1 MKNGNK
7 TEYPKSKALCP
18 AEKKRNSS
26 SYTFQ
31 IIKRSLIIFI
41 LKKAIIVV
49 HSFNPSTWE
58 TKAGLVSTVRFFLQ
72 QNKMSQVDNESLTRI
87 IQRQTALLLC
97 DMIFHTGVT
106 SPNHSNNM
114 QQQKLIFCCC
124 CFKTGSHYVALVG
137 PEFRYSLCRMA
148 LNLQSSACLC
158 FPSTGIKG
166 QAWLTPILY
175 TTHPCV
181 TDSLYQMAPN
191 AFFISHIEK
200 PECEFSESPPVSITG
215 LSGTGSLQLTCQT
228 LVITLLQVR
237 PDSCPHL
244 P

>member
-31 IIKRSLIIFI
+31 IIKRLLIIFI

-166 QAWLTPILY
+166 VHQHAKVNISDISFQIVLLAMTKKYQLKQYTPRKFFFSGLW
-175 TTHPCV
+175 CQV
-181 TDSLYQMAPN
+181 TQYLSTKERALLLCCISIFPFIRV
-191 AFFISHIEK
+191 FF
-200 PECEFSESPPVSITG
+200 FF
-215 LSGTGSLQLTCQT
+215 
-228 LVITLLQVR
+228 
-237 PDSCPHL
+237 
-244 P
+244 

>member
-148 LNLQSSACLC
+148 LNLQSSACLY
-158 FPSTGIKG
+158 FLSARIKG
-166 QAWLTPILY
+166 IYHHA
-175 TTHPCV
+175 HPKSMLFGCCCF
-181 TDSLYQMAPN
+181 L
-191 AFFISHIEK
+191 K
-200 PECEFSESPPVSITG
+200 PFHY
-215 LSGTGSLQLTCQT
+215 
-228 LVITLLQVR
+228 ITLAGLEVARSARMVIFTESHQPLLSKR
-237 PDSCPHL
+237 WD
-244 P
+244 